1 MNKKEVQKLIEY
13 VNIKGFLNS
22 DFKGYSRMYRM
33 TTENISGFLNK
44 YDLKDKK
51 VLTVAGSGDQRLNCY
66 SLGAKDVTCFDVNPL
81 CELHLKLKD
90 SALENLSYK
99 EFIKFMGIIMDDNTN
114 HFLNSDL
121 FDKFKNSLEDDA
133 YDFYDYLIHGFRRDP
148 SRNIYYDFDYD
159 IRKVRDLNNYLTKD
173 NYYKLAGTIGNKS
186 INFIN
191 VNVANLSEVLDG
203 EKFDMILLSNIS
215 DYIHYIYKEDSLEQY
230 RELIDKLIDNLYLYG
245 TIQVGYIYSRYG
257 KGEDV
262 SKFHLNES
270 RNKVFPNYIF
280 HSNFV
285 NSFYHDGTYD
295 KIITYQK
302 IK

>member
-1 MNKKEVQKLIEY
+1 MTKKEVEKLIEY
-13 VNIKGFLNS
+13 INIKGFLNC

-44 YDLKDKK
+44 FDLRNKK

-81 CELHLKLKD
+81 SELHLKLKD
-90 SALENLSYK
+90 SALENLSYR
-99 EFIKFMGIIMDDNTN
+99 EFIKFMGIIMEDNTN

-121 FDKFKNSLEDDA
+121 FDKIKNSLDDDA
-133 YDFYDYLIHGFRRDP
+133 YEFYNYLVNGFRRDP
-148 SRNIYYDFDYD
+148 SKNLYYDFDYD
-159 IRKVRDLNNYLTKD
+159 IRKIRNLNSYLIKD
-173 NYYKLAGTIGNKS
+173 NYYKLAGSLGDKD

-191 VNVANLSEVLDG
+191 VNVANLPEVLDG
-203 EKFDMILLSNIS
+203 EKFDLILLSNIS
-215 DYIHYIYKEDSLEQY
+215 DYIHYVYEEDSLEKY
-230 RELIDKLIDNLYLYG
+230 RELVDKLIDNLNLYG
-245 TIQVGYIYSRYG
+245 TIQVGYIYSRYQR
-257 KGEDV
+257 GEDV
-262 SKFHLNES
+262 SKFHINDS

-280 HSNFV
+280 HSSFV
-285 NSFYHDGTYD
+285 NSFYNDGSYD